1 MKSGTATRAVGYT
14 LLFKTKHIHT
24 HTVNTNTYVGYNAM
38 KTLLLQ
44 TVLLLSVKAVCSFLL
59 NLEFLLLRLIPLL
72 MRNLGAS
79 GSERTQINSSSAT
92 YFASLPPLF
101 WVI

>member
-1 MKSGTATRAVGYT
+1 MKSGTATRAVCYIS
-14 LLFKTKHIHT
+14 LFKTKHMHT
-24 HTVNTNTYVGYNAM
+24 HTVNTNTYVAYNAM

-59 NLEFLLLRLIPLL
+59 NLEFLLVRLIPLL

-79 GSERTQINSSSAT
+79 GSERTQFNSYSAT